1 MQTYKLNWT
10 LGYTTVLNEMPQE
23 VFPAKVPG
31 AAQLDYAAYKGWEPY
46 YYGVNFKDYAWMED
60 VYWHYSAPLDFTL
73 TSGQT
78 ASVLFNGI
86 DYKYRISVNEDILCE
101 GEGMF
106 SPVCIDV
113 TAYAK
118 TDATLK
124 VLIFPSPKADDSG
137 TRSEARMSCKSA
149 ACYGWDWHP
158 RLITAGLWDEVTLN
172 IQDTY
177 AISGIDVS
185 YKLNDSLDTCS
196 IDTTLTLKKA
206 CSVKLTLS
214 LESEIVLEKI
224 FDTSELELIHHS
236 CINTE
241 KGHATVCQNEL
252 LSPTFMIQPLAC
264 YSGKY
269 TLTLNTPQLWNPSG
283 YGSQP
288 IYTLTAATLTPE
300 DEVSEQTSRRIGFCR
315 SKLVM
320 NEGSWD
326 LPDAFPKSRSD
337 APATFEINGK
347 RIFAKGSN
355 WVNAQIFPGEM
366 TEEHYNELLTLV
378 KDAHMNTLRIWGGG
392 FINKES
398 FYDLCDEKGIMVWQE
413 FPLACN
419 EYPDDENYLAV
430 LEKEATAIVK
440 RLRTHPCLV
449 LWCGGNELFNNWS
462 KMTDQ
467 HHALRLLDSVCY
479 REDKDTPFI
488 MTSPLN
494 GMAHGHYMNYD
505 EETGQEFIT
514 LLTKSRNT
522 AYTEFGCPGVSDIE
536 QIKSFMTKEDYEDYG
551 PETQVWIGHHGFCAW
566 RTNCWVRIPEVEY
579 FYGSYTDKEDL
590 FRKTELLQCMSYRSC
605 FEEMHKQWPH
615 CAMALNWCFNEPW
628 PTIGNN
634 SLTSWPAKARPA
646 YYAVKSSLRPTLSSL
661 RVDHHL
667 WHAGD
672 TFQAEIWMLHDS
684 LETLPA
690 GNITVSYGIGHESE
704 SEWGTVRYPALA
716 PQTNFRSGMLTFMIP
731 EGFEGELHVRLQ
743 VEGHEEMSSEYT
755 YLCRKKASVS
765 TEGMLN
771 V

>member
-1 MQTYKLNWT
+1 MQTYNLDWT
-10 LGYTTVLNEMPQE
+10 LGYSSSFAQAPSET
-23 VFPAKVPG
+23 FPAKVPG

-46 YYGVNFKDYAWMED
+46 YYGTNYKDYALLED
-60 VYWHYSAPLDFTL
+60 VYWHYSSPLHFTL
-73 TSGQT
+73 SPGQS
-78 ASVLFNGI
+78 ASVLLKGI
-86 DYKYRISVNEDILCE
+86 DYQYTILVNEDILCS

-106 SPVCIDV
+106 SPVQVDV
-113 TAYAK
+113 TKYAD
-118 TDATLK
+118 TDSVLK
-124 VLIFPSPKADDSG
+124 VILFPSPKADASN
-137 TRSEARMSCKSA
+137 TRSQARMSCKSA

-158 RLITAGLWDEVTLN
+158 RLLTAGLWDEVTLN
-172 IQDTY
+172 IQEHY
-177 AISGIDVS
+177 AIRDMEVS
-185 YKLNDSLDTCS
+185 YRLNAALDCCDIRALLSLTEDCP
-196 IDTTLTLKKA
+196 
-206 CSVKLTLS
+206 VRLTLS
-214 LESEIVLEKI
+214 LEDRPVAEKT
-224 FDTSELELIHHS
+224 FDSPRDTY
-236 CINTE
+236 
-241 KGHATVCQNEL
+241 L
-252 LSPTFMIQPLAC
+252 LSLENPR
-264 YSGKY
+264 
-269 TLTLNTPQLWNPSG
+269 LWNPSG

-288 IYTLTAATLTPE
+288 LYTITASTLTP
-300 DEVSEQTSRRIGFCR
+300 DGDVCEQTSRRIGFCR

-337 APATFEINGK
+337 APATFEINGQ

-419 EYPDDENYLAV
+419 EYPDDEHYLSV
-430 LEKEATAIVK
+430 LEKEASCIVR

-467 HHALRLLDSVCY
+467 HHALRLLDSICY
-479 REDKDTPFI
+479 REDPDTPFI

-514 LLTKSRNT
+514 LLTRSQNT
-522 AYTEFGCPGVSDIE
+522 AYTEFGCPAVSEVE
-536 QIKSFMTKEDYEDYG
+536 QIKSFMSETDYQDYG
-551 PETQVWIGHHGFCAW
+551 PHNETWVGHHGFFAW
-566 RTNCWVRIPEVEY
+566 RQNCWVRIPEVEY
-579 FYGSYTDKEDL
+579 FYGNYTDKEDL
-590 FRKTELLQCMSYRSC
+590 FRKTEFLQCMSYRSC
-605 FEEMHKQWPH
+605 FEEMRKQWPH
-615 CAMALNWCFNEPW
+615 CSMALNWCLNEPW

-646 YYAVKSSLRPTLSSL
+646 YYAVKSALRPTLASL

-667 WHAGD
+667 WHDKD
-672 TFQAEIWMLHDS
+672 TFFAEVWMLHDS
-684 LETLPA
+684 LAQLPA
-690 GNITVSYGIGHESE
+690 GSITVSYHVGDAPAT
-704 SEWGTVRYPALA
+704 EWGRVRYPSLP
-716 PQTNFRSGMLTFMIP
+716 PQTNFKIGILTFVIP
-731 EGFEGELHVRLQ
+731 EGFEGELHVSLQ
-743 VEGHEEMSSEYT
+743 VEGHEEMSSKYT
-755 YLCRKKASVS
+755 YLCQKQVNLS